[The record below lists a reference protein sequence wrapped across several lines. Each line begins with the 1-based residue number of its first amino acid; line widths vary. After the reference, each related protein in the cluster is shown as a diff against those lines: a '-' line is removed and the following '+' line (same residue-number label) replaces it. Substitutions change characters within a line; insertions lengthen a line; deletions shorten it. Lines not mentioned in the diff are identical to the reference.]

1 MFHVE
6 HFPNFL
12 FLMALDIV
20 QYNSGDPI
28 TAGTTYQI
36 PGEMNSEAWILQST
50 TQGAV
55 FQMTATAPTDE
66 DWSNIQD
73 TQFHINGTVT
83 GLILPIL
90 SDGYF
95 RVVKEPVTEHATMAL
110 VEQEF
115 QMEVADPI
123 NPFVAGT
130 SVAPGYYDLSSLNLE
145 AGKMYVL
152 SVLPVQ
158 DKDYP
163 ETPGIVTDE
172 TFSAVIVGL
181 TGTKAT
187 QVILRG
193 VTTVGSHLFVMTGA
207 KPILHLGGR
216 SNVKFNIT
224 VSPVVFSA
232 GSGGSLTPSSDAT
245 ITGAWVFSNTISVP
259 APTARGHAANKEY
272 VDAAI
277 DAIPVFNPAEAQT
290 ILASWNFTNGLTRTT
305 KASPVNTDIMNKQM
319 SDVLYVPATGN
330 TTIAGTKTF
339 SDGITLGDE
348 KLLTLGI
355 GANAMKIHGSGTGA
369 AVIEGANGT
378 SLDVAVPTDF
388 SEPVT
393 FQDTVSH
400 PAPGTSE
407 TIVSSWSGDKA
418 SYELRYR
425 GTDGALRLT
434 KGGGG
439 ESIFSCGSDGHMFSL
454 YWFTASNF
462 SVNGSSRLN
471 AGVTMGQTLTVAG
484 VTTLNNNL
492 VLNPSNGGPT
502 ISASGGTVSWTQLGN
517 TLAFQIQDTNAA
529 ILFSGSAPSASV
541 DIQKPDAQ
549 ILTATS
555 LMNQGESDGRYLKL
569 AGGTVAGA
577 TTFNAGVTMGQTL
590 SVAGKASFGDGIES
604 NKPIVLMDGVGVLSG
619 SIEGYYGDP
628 SNSGFSFID
637 STSTVFFR
645 LNYNNAAK
653 RVEVSLP
660 TADSSLVLPVM
671 ESVSVSGTC
680 QAGTC
685 QAEVFQFG
693 PNSIRYNAST
703 PTTVEVSGDWKF
715 GITTFTGAAAFN
727 AGVTMGQT
735 LTVTGAIN
743 SNGLLNIADGAG
755 IQFGTSIKMYSIG
768 ADFWLVGPANGKV
781 GLNLPI
787 EFPGPAEGTTLTD
800 RMGVNVAMGD
810 ARYAKIV
817 TTTKA
822 AYTALAT
829 KDPTT
834 IYLITDTTP
843 RMWAIGDMGI
853 VTADVPA

>member
-1 MFHVE
+1 
-6 HFPNFL
+6 
-12 FLMALDIV
+12 MALDIV
-20 QYNSGDPI
+20 QYKSGDPI

-90 SDGYF
+90 SNGYF

-130 SVAPGYYDLSSLNLE
+130 PVAPGYYDLSSLNLE

-152 SVLPVQ
+152 SVLPEQ
-158 DKDYP
+158 DKEYP

-224 VSPVVFSA
+224 VSHVVFSA
-232 GSGGSLTPSSDAT
+232 GSGGSLTPSSDAN
-245 ITGAWVFSNTISVP
+245 ITGAWSFTNITVP
-259 APTARGHAANKEY
+259 TPTQAGQAANKSY
-272 VDAAI
+272 VDNA
-277 DAIPVFNPAEAQT
+277 V
-290 ILASWNFTNGLTRTT
+290 S
-305 KASPVNTDIMNKQM
+305 
-319 SDVLYVPATGN
+319 
-330 TTIAGTKTF
+330 
-339 SDGITLGDE
+339 
-348 KLLTLGI
+348 GI
-355 GANAMKIHGSGTGA
+355 GANFVTLDTEQTISGNKTFTGRVMKTGSPLAPSDLTNKLYVDGQIAPTVKNVGNQNVAGVKTFTDGVTMADEAPLTFGVGADAVKFHGTGA
-369 AVIEGANGT
+369 GMSVIEGGT
-378 SLDVAVPTDF
+378 GAHLDVAVST
-388 SEPVT
+388 T
-393 FQDTVSH
+393 FQEPTV
-400 PAPGTSE
+400 
-407 TIVSSWSGDKA
+407 
-418 SYELRYR
+418 
-425 GTDGALRLT
+425 
-434 KGGGG
+434 
-439 ESIFSCGSDGHMFSL
+439 
-454 YWFTASNF
+454 
-462 SVNGSSRLN
+462 
-471 AGVTMGQTLTVAG
+471 
-484 VTTLNNNL
+484 
-492 VLNPSNGGPT
+492 
-502 ISASGGTVSWTQLGN
+502 
-517 TLAFQIQDTNAA
+517 FQD
-529 ILFSGSAPSASV
+529 
-541 DIQKPDAQ
+541 
-549 ILTATS
+549 
-555 LMNQGESDGRYLKL
+555 
-569 AGGTVAGA
+569 A
-577 TTFNAGVTMGQTL
+577 TTFSTMIKAEKGISFGITSGSSAMETLMEQNHPTLPSYGCKWTYTANNGYYQLVQRNNIVWLTFDPTGNVWFRKKFEVQGPATFTQGVTMGQTL

-680 QAGTC
+680 QA
-685 QAEVFQFG
+685 EVFQFG

-743 SNGLLNIADGAG
+743 SNGLLNIADGTG
-755 IQFGTSIKMYSIG
+755 IQFGTSINMYSSG
-768 ADFWLVGPANGKV
+768 ADFWLEGPANGKV

-800 RMGVNVAMGD
+800 NMGVNVAMGD

-853 VTADVPA
+853 VTAAVPA

>member
-1 MFHVE
+1 
-6 HFPNFL
+6 
-12 FLMALDIV
+12 MALDIV
-20 QYNSGDPI
+20 QYKSGDPI

-90 SDGYF
+90 SNGYF

-130 SVAPGYYDLSSLNLE
+130 PVAPGYYDLSSLNLE

-152 SVLPVQ
+152 SVLPEQ
-158 DKDYP
+158 DKEYP

-232 GSGGSLTPSSDAT
+232 GGGSFDSSQPAT
-245 ITGAWVFSNTISVP
+245 ITGLWDLQNVSGINL
-259 APTARGHAANKEY
+259 
-272 VDAAI
+272 VDEGPI
-277 DAIPVFNPAEAQT
+277 
-290 ILASWNFTNGLTRTT
+290 ILG
-305 KASPVNTDIMNKQM
+305 K
-319 SDVLYVPATGN
+319 
-330 TTIAGTKTF
+330 
-339 SDGITLGDE
+339 GD
-348 KLLTLGI
+348 
-355 GANAMKIHGSGTGA
+355 NAVKIHGSGTGS
-369 AVIEGANGT
+369 AVIEGANGAT
-378 SLDVAVPTDF
+378 LDIAVPVDF
-388 SEPVT
+388 SEPIT
-393 FQDTVSH
+393 FQDTVSYNRVGSTGE
-400 PAPGTSE
+400 PIFQRWVMPRNTLVLKGYEAVGSFGFANADGSQNYMGIDTSGNISFLKN
-407 TIVSSWSGDKA
+407 TTHSGA
-418 SYELRYR
+418 S
-425 GTDGALRLT
+425 T
-434 KGGGG
+434 
-439 ESIFSCGSDGHMFSL
+439 FS
-454 YWFTASNF
+454 
-462 SVNGSSRLN
+462 

-484 VTTLNNNL
+484 LLTVNNNL
-492 VLNPSNGGPT
+492 VINPSNGGPT

-517 TLAFQIQDTNAA
+517 TLAFQIQDTNAQV
-529 ILFSGSAPSASV
+529 LFQGSASTTSV
-541 DIQKPDAQ
+541 DIQKQDAQ

-619 SIEGYYGDP
+619 SIEGYYNDP

-671 ESVSVSGTC
+671 ESVSVS
-680 QAGTC
+680 GTC

-743 SNGLLNIADGAG
+743 SNGLLNIADGTG
-755 IQFGTSIKMYSIG
+755 IQFGTSINMYSTG
-768 ADFWLVGPANGKV
+768 ADFWLEGPANGKV

-800 RMGVNVAMGD
+800 NMGVNVAMGD

-853 VTADVPA
+853 VTAAVSA

>member
-20 QYNSGDPI
+20 QYKSGDPI

-90 SDGYF
+90 SNGYF

-115 QMEVADPI
+115 QMEVVDPI

-130 SVAPGYYDLSSLNLE
+130 PVAPGYYDLSSLNLE

-152 SVLPVQ
+152 SVLPEQ

-232 GSGGSLTPSSDAT
+232 GGGSFDPSQPAT
-245 ITGAWVFSNTISVP
+245 ITGLWDLQNVSGINL
-259 APTARGHAANKEY
+259 
-272 VDAAI
+272 VDEGPI
-277 DAIPVFNPAEAQT
+277 
-290 ILASWNFTNGLTRTT
+290 ILG
-305 KASPVNTDIMNKQM
+305 K
-319 SDVLYVPATGN
+319 
-330 TTIAGTKTF
+330 
-339 SDGITLGDE
+339 GD
-348 KLLTLGI
+348 
-355 GANAMKIHGSGTGA
+355 NAVKIHGSGTGS
-369 AVIEGANGT
+369 AVIEGANGAT
-378 SLDVAVPTDF
+378 LDIAVPVDF

-393 FQDTVSH
+393 FQDTVSYNRV
-400 PAPGTSE
+400 GTTGEPIFQRWVMPRNTLVLKGYEAVGSFGFANADGSQNYIGID
-407 TIVSSWSGDKA
+407 TNGNVSFLKNTTHSGA
-418 SYELRYR
+418 S
-425 GTDGALRLT
+425 T
-434 KGGGG
+434 
-439 ESIFSCGSDGHMFSL
+439 FS
-454 YWFTASNF
+454 
-462 SVNGSSRLN
+462 
-471 AGVTMGQTLTVAG
+471 AGVTL
-484 VTTLNNNL
+484 
-492 VLNPSNGGPT
+492 
-502 ISASGGTVSWTQLGN
+502 
-517 TLAFQIQDTNAA
+517 
-529 ILFSGSAPSASV
+529 
-541 DIQKPDAQ
+541 
-549 ILTATS
+549 
-555 LMNQGESDGRYLKL
+555 
-569 AGGTVAGA
+569 
-577 TTFNAGVTMGQTL
+577 GQTL
-590 SVAGKASFGDGIES
+590 SVAGKASFDGGIES
-604 NKPIVLMDGVGVLSG
+604 DKAIILMDGFGALSG

-628 SNSGFSFID
+628 TNSGLSFKD
-637 STSTVFFR
+637 SSSTTFLR
-645 LNYNNAAK
+645 LNYHNGAK
-653 RVEVSLP
+653 RVEVLLP
-660 TADSSLVLPVM
+660 TPDSSLSLPVLQSL
-671 ESVSVSGTC
+671 SVDGAVLVNSLQLGPSDIKYTGT
-680 QAGTC
+680 
-685 QAEVFQFG
+685 
-693 PNSIRYNAST
+693 SITATGN
-703 PTTVEVSGDWKF
+703 W
-715 GITTFTGAAAFN
+715 TFTSAATFN

-743 SNGLLNIADGAG
+743 SNGGLNLADGQG
-755 IQFGTSIKMYSIG
+755 IQFGTSISMYSSG
-768 ADFWLVGPANGKV
+768 ADFWIEGPANGKV

-787 EFPGPAEGTTLTD
+787 EFPAPAEGTTLTD
-800 RMGVNVAMGD
+800 NMGVNVAMGD
-810 ARYAKIV
+810 ARYAKV
-817 TTTKA
+817 VSLTKA
-822 AYTALAT
+822 AYTALT
-829 KDPTT
+829 MKDPTT

-843 RMWAIGDMGI
+843 RMWAIGDMEI
-853 VTADVPA
+853 VTADMPA

>member
-1 MFHVE
+1 ME

-90 SDGYF
+90 SNGYF

-232 GSGGSLTPSSDAT
+232 GSGDSLTPSSDAT
-245 ITGAWVFSNTISVP
+245 ITGAWSFTNITVP
-259 APTARGHAANKEY
+259 TPTQAGQAANKSY
-272 VDAAI
+272 VDNA
-277 DAIPVFNPAEAQT
+277 V
-290 ILASWNFTNGLTRTT
+290 S
-305 KASPVNTDIMNKQM
+305 
-319 SDVLYVPATGN
+319 
-330 TTIAGTKTF
+330 
-339 SDGITLGDE
+339 
-348 KLLTLGI
+348 GI
-355 GANAMKIHGSGTGA
+355 GANFVTLDTEQTISGNKTFTGGIMKTGSPSAPSDLTNKLYVDGQIAPTVKNVGNQNVAGVKTFTDGVTMADEAPLTFGVGADAVKFHGTGA
-369 AVIEGANGT
+369 GMSVIEGGT
-378 SLDVAVPTDF
+378 GAHLDVAVST
-388 SEPVT
+388 T
-393 FQDTVSH
+393 FQEPTV
-400 PAPGTSE
+400 
-407 TIVSSWSGDKA
+407 
-418 SYELRYR
+418 
-425 GTDGALRLT
+425 
-434 KGGGG
+434 
-439 ESIFSCGSDGHMFSL
+439 
-454 YWFTASNF
+454 
-462 SVNGSSRLN
+462 
-471 AGVTMGQTLTVAG
+471 
-484 VTTLNNNL
+484 
-492 VLNPSNGGPT
+492 
-502 ISASGGTVSWTQLGN
+502 
-517 TLAFQIQDTNAA
+517 FQD
-529 ILFSGSAPSASV
+529 
-541 DIQKPDAQ
+541 
-549 ILTATS
+549 
-555 LMNQGESDGRYLKL
+555 
-569 AGGTVAGA
+569 A
-577 TTFNAGVTMGQTL
+577 TTFSTMIKAEKGISFGITEGSSAMETLMEQNHPTLSAYGCKWTYTANNGYYQLVQRNNTVWLTFDPTGNVWFRKKFEVQGPATFTQGVTMGQTL

-680 QAGTC
+680 QA
-685 QAEVFQFG
+685 EVFQFG

-743 SNGLLNIADGAG
+743 SNGLLNIADGTG
-755 IQFGTSIKMYSIG
+755 IQFGTSINMYSTG
-768 ADFWLVGPANGKV
+768 ADFWLEGPANGKV

-800 RMGVNVAMGD
+800 NMGVNVAMGD
-810 ARYAKIV
+810 ARYAKVV

-843 RMWAIGDMGI
+843 RMLAIGDMEI

>member
-1 MFHVE
+1 
-6 HFPNFL
+6 
-12 FLMALDIV
+12 MALDIV
-20 QYNSGDPI
+20 QYKSGDPI

-90 SDGYF
+90 SNGYF

-130 SVAPGYYDLSSLNLE
+130 PVAPGYYDLSSLNLE
-145 AGKMYVL
+145 AGKVYVL
-152 SVLPVQ
+152 SVLPEQ
-158 DKDYP
+158 DKEYP

-232 GSGGSLTPSSDAT
+232 GSGDSLTPSSDAT
-245 ITGAWVFSNTISVP
+245 ITGAWSFTNITVP
-259 APTARGHAANKEY
+259 TPTQAGQAANKSY
-272 VDAAI
+272 VDNA
-277 DAIPVFNPAEAQT
+277 V
-290 ILASWNFTNGLTRTT
+290 S
-305 KASPVNTDIMNKQM
+305 
-319 SDVLYVPATGN
+319 
-330 TTIAGTKTF
+330 
-339 SDGITLGDE
+339 
-348 KLLTLGI
+348 GI
-355 GANAMKIHGSGTGA
+355 GANFVTLDTDQTISGNKTFTGRVMKTGSPLAPSDLTNKLYVDGQIAPTVKNVGDQSIAGVKTFTGGVTLADEAPLTFGVGANAMEIHGSGTGA

-388 SEPVT
+388 SEPIT
-393 FQDTVSH
+393 FQDTVSYNRV
-400 PAPGTSE
+400 GST
-407 TIVSSWSGDKA
+407 
-418 SYELRYR
+418 
-425 GTDGALRLT
+425 
-434 KGGGG
+434 G
-439 ESIFSCGSDGHMFSL
+439 EPIFQRWVMPRN
-454 YWFTASNF
+454 T
-462 SVNGSSRLN
+462 
-471 AGVTMGQTLTVAG
+471 
-484 VTTLNNNL
+484 L
-492 VLNPSNGGPT
+492 VLKGYEAVG
-502 ISASGGTVSWTQLGN
+502 
-517 TLAFQIQDTNAA
+517 
-529 ILFSGSAPSASV
+529 
-541 DIQKPDAQ
+541 
-549 ILTATS
+549 
-555 LMNQGESDGRYLKL
+555 
-569 AGGTVAGA
+569 
-577 TTFNAGVTMGQTL
+577 
-590 SVAGKASFGDGIES
+590 SFGFANADGSQNYMGIDTTGNIS
-604 NKPIVLMDGVGVLSG
+604 FLKNTTHSG
-619 SIEGYYGDP
+619 
-628 SNSGFSFID
+628 
-637 STSTVFFR
+637 
-645 LNYNNAAK
+645 
-653 RVEVSLP
+653 
-660 TADSSLVLPVM
+660 
-671 ESVSVSGTC
+671 
-680 QAGTC
+680 
-685 QAEVFQFG
+685 
-693 PNSIRYNAST
+693 AST
-703 PTTVEVSGDWKF
+703 FS
-715 GITTFTGAAAFN
+715 

-743 SNGLLNIADGAG
+743 SNGLLNIADGTG
-755 IQFGTSIKMYSIG
+755 IQFGTSINMYSSG
-768 ADFWLVGPANGKV
+768 ADFWLEGPANGKV

-787 EFPGPAEGTTLTD
+787 EFPGPAEGTKLTD
-800 RMGVNVAMGD
+800 NMGVNVAMGD

-853 VTADVPA
+853 VTAAVSA

>member
-20 QYNSGDPI
+20 QYKSGDPI

-90 SDGYF
+90 SNGYF

-130 SVAPGYYDLSSLNLE
+130 PVAPGYYDLSSLNLE

-152 SVLPVQ
+152 SVLPEQ

-163 ETPGIVTDE
+163 QIPGIVTDE

-232 GSGGSLTPSSDAT
+232 GGGSFDPSQPAT
-245 ITGAWVFSNTISVP
+245 ITGLWDLQNVSGINL
-259 APTARGHAANKEY
+259 
-272 VDAAI
+272 VDEGPI
-277 DAIPVFNPAEAQT
+277 
-290 ILASWNFTNGLTRTT
+290 ILG
-305 KASPVNTDIMNKQM
+305 K
-319 SDVLYVPATGN
+319 
-330 TTIAGTKTF
+330 
-339 SDGITLGDE
+339 GD
-348 KLLTLGI
+348 
-355 GANAMKIHGSGTGA
+355 NAVKIHGSGTGS
-369 AVIEGANGT
+369 AVIEGANGAT
-378 SLDVAVPTDF
+378 LDIAVPVDF
-388 SEPVT
+388 SEPIT
-393 FQDTVSH
+393 FQDTVSYNRV
-400 PAPGTSE
+400 GST
-407 TIVSSWSGDKA
+407 
-418 SYELRYR
+418 
-425 GTDGALRLT
+425 
-434 KGGGG
+434 G
-439 ESIFSCGSDGHMFSL
+439 EPIFQRWVMPR
-454 YWFTASNF
+454 A
-462 SVNGSSRLN
+462 
-471 AGVTMGQTLTVAG
+471 TLT
-484 VTTLNNNL
+484 
-492 VLNPSNGGPT
+492 
-502 ISASGGTVSWTQLGN
+502 
-517 TLAFQIQDTNAA
+517 
-529 ILFSGSAPSASV
+529 
-541 DIQKPDAQ
+541 
-549 ILTATS
+549 
-555 LMNQGESDGRYLKL
+555 LK
-569 AGGTVAGA
+569 G
-577 TTFNAGVTMGQTL
+577 F
-590 SVAGKASFGDGIES
+590 
-604 NKPIVLMDGVGVLSG
+604 
-619 SIEGYYGDP
+619 EG
-628 SNSGFSFID
+628 
-637 STSTVFFR
+637 
-645 LNYNNAAK
+645 
-653 RVEVSLP
+653 
-660 TADSSLVLPVM
+660 
-671 ESVSVSGTC
+671 
-680 QAGTC
+680 AGT
-685 QAEVFQFG
+685 FG
-693 PNSIRYNAST
+693 FANADGSQNYMGIDATGNVSFLKNTNFIGAST
-703 PTTVEVSGDWKF
+703 FS
-715 GITTFTGAAAFN
+715 

-735 LTVTGAIN
+735 LTVTGRATF
-743 SNGLLNIADGAG
+743 NGGVIIPNKDLFLGPSTRFIAETGNNLELRIDAPDGSFTVPYLTTKASA
-755 IQFGTSIKMYSIG
+755 GTSSGNLEVGG
-768 ADFWLVGPANGKV
+768 AANVQGNLTVTLDAALNRNILMGPVTISRSANMLTFSSPVTFQGAMTFNAGV
-781 GLNLPI
+781 TMSQSLNVT
-787 EFPGPAEGTTLTD
+787 GGTTLYGQLYLGSAVCSDTD
-800 RMGVNVAMGD
+800 LGKHTLCNLKFQNTADSTEDLQLLTDAGGVYIRIARENFHMASADPDPTDVLNVKEMD
-810 ARYAKIV
+810 ARYAKV
-817 TTTKA
+817 VSLTKA

-843 RMWAIGDMGI
+843 RMWAIGDMEI

>member
-6 HFPNFL
+6 HFPNSL

-28 TAGTTYQI
+28 TAGVTYQI

-66 DWSNIQD
+66 DWTNIQD

-90 SDGYF
+90 SNGYF

-115 QMEVADPI
+115 QIEVADPI

-130 SVAPGYYDLSSLNLE
+130 PVAPGYYDLSSLNLE

-232 GSGGSLTPSSDAT
+232 GGGSFDPSQPAT
-245 ITGAWVFSNTISVP
+245 ITGLWDLQNVSGINL
-259 APTARGHAANKEY
+259 
-272 VDAAI
+272 VDEG
-277 DAIPVFNPAEAQT
+277 PL
-290 ILASWNFTNGLTRTT
+290 ILG
-305 KASPVNTDIMNKQM
+305 K
-319 SDVLYVPATGN
+319 
-330 TTIAGTKTF
+330 
-339 SDGITLGDE
+339 GD
-348 KLLTLGI
+348 
-355 GANAMKIHGSGTGA
+355 NAVKIHGSGTGS
-369 AVIEGANGT
+369 AVIEGANGAT
-378 SLDVAVPTDF
+378 LDIAVPVDF
-388 SEPVT
+388 SEPIT
-393 FQDTVSH
+393 YQDTVSYNRD
-400 PAPGTSE
+400 GTTGEPIFQRWVMPRATLTLKGFEGAGTFGFANADGSQNYMGID
-407 TIVSSWSGDKA
+407 TSGNISFLKNTTHSGA
-418 SYELRYR
+418 S
-425 GTDGALRLT
+425 T
-434 KGGGG
+434 
-439 ESIFSCGSDGHMFSL
+439 FS
-454 YWFTASNF
+454 
-462 SVNGSSRLN
+462 

-484 VTTLNNNL
+484 VLTVNNNL
-492 VLNPSNGGPT
+492 VINSSNGGPR
-502 ISASGGTVSWTQLGN
+502 ISAISNSVEWNQLGTSLTFRSETD
-517 TLAFQIQDTNAA
+517 TLDWEVSFLGKD
-529 ILFSGSAPSASV
+529 SSATV
-541 DIQKPDAQ
+541 DIFKPNAKT
-549 ILTATS
+549 LTQYS
-555 LMNQGESDGRYLKL
+555 LMNQGECDDRYLL
-569 AGGTVAGA
+569 SGRNGSTGNLLVSGTLGVTGA
-577 TTFNAGVTMGQTL
+577 ATFNAGVTMSQTL
-590 SVAGKASFGDGIES
+590 TVAGRATFNGGVIIPNKDLFLGPNTRLIAETDNNLELRIDAPGGSFTVPYLTTKAS
-604 NKPIVLMDGVGVLSG
+604 
-619 SIEGYYGDP
+619 
-628 SNSGFSFID
+628 
-637 STSTVFFR
+637 
-645 LNYNNAAK
+645 
-653 RVEVSLP
+653 
-660 TADSSLVLPVM
+660 
-671 ESVSVSGTC
+671 
-680 QAGTC
+680 AGT
-685 QAEVFQFG
+685 
-693 PNSIRYNAST
+693 S
-703 PTTVEVSGDWKF
+703 SGDLTVGGKANVQGNLTVTLDAEF
-715 GITTFTGAAAFN
+715 NRNILMGPVTIYRSANRLIFSSPVTFHGVMTFN

-743 SNGLLNIADGAG
+743 SNGGLNLAEGTG
-755 IQFGTSIKMYSIG
+755 IQFGTSINMYSTG
-768 ADFWLVGPANGKV
+768 ADFWLEGPGGGKV
-781 GLNLPI
+781 GLNIPI

-800 RMGVNVAMGD
+800 NMGVNVGMGD

-829 KDPTT
+829 KDPTS

-843 RMWAIGDMGI
+843 RMWAIGDMEI
-853 VTADVPA
+853 VTSDMPA

>member
-20 QYNSGDPI
+20 QYKSGDPI
-28 TAGTTYQI
+28 TAGLTYQI
-36 PGEMNSEAWILQST
+36 PGEINSDAWILQST

-55 FQMTATAPTDE
+55 FQMTGTAPTDE
-66 DWSNIQD
+66 DWSNIQGD
-73 TQFHINGTVT
+73 QFHINGTVT
-83 GLILPIL
+83 GLVLPIL
-90 SDGYF
+90 AYGYF

-115 QMEVADPI
+115 IMEIADPI

-130 SVAPGYYDLSSLNLE
+130 PVAPGYYDLSSLNLE

-152 SVLPVQ
+152 SVLPEQ

-163 ETPGIVTDE
+163 ETPNIVTDE

-232 GSGGSLTPSSDAT
+232 GGGSLDPSQPAT
-245 ITGAWVFSNTISVP
+245 ITGLWDLQNVSGINL
-259 APTARGHAANKEY
+259 
-272 VDAAI
+272 VDEGPI
-277 DAIPVFNPAEAQT
+277 
-290 ILASWNFTNGLTRTT
+290 ILG
-305 KASPVNTDIMNKQM
+305 K
-319 SDVLYVPATGN
+319 
-330 TTIAGTKTF
+330 
-339 SDGITLGDE
+339 GD
-348 KLLTLGI
+348 
-355 GANAMKIHGSGTGA
+355 NAVKIHGSGTGS
-369 AVIEGANGT
+369 AVIEGANGAT
-378 SLDVAVPTDF
+378 LDIAVPVDF
-388 SEPVT
+388 SEPIT
-393 FQDTVSH
+393 FQDTVSYNRVGSTGEPIFQRWVMPH
-400 PAPGTSE
+400 NTLVLKGYEAVGSFGFANADGSQNYMGIDTSGNISFLKN
-407 TIVSSWSGDKA
+407 TTHSGA
-418 SYELRYR
+418 S
-425 GTDGALRLT
+425 T
-434 KGGGG
+434 
-439 ESIFSCGSDGHMFSL
+439 FS
-454 YWFTASNF
+454 
-462 SVNGSSRLN
+462 

-502 ISASGGTVSWTQLGN
+502 ISASAGTVSWTQLGN
-517 TLAFQIQDTNAA
+517 SLRFQIQDTNASF
-529 ILFSGSAPSASV
+529 IFSGSASSANV

-549 ILTATS
+549 TLTATS

-680 QAGTC
+680 QA
-685 QAEVFQFG
+685 EVFQFG

-743 SNGLLNIADGAG
+743 SNGLLNIADGTG
-755 IQFGTSIKMYSIG
+755 IQFGTSINMYSSG
-768 ADFWLVGPANGKV
+768 AEFWLEGPANGKV

-800 RMGVNVAMGD
+800 NMGVNVAMGD

>member
-1 MFHVE
+1 
-6 HFPNFL
+6 
-12 FLMALDIV
+12 MALDIV
-20 QYNSGDPI
+20 QYKSGDPI

-90 SDGYF
+90 SNGYF

-130 SVAPGYYDLSSLNLE
+130 PVAPGYYDLSSLNLE

-152 SVLPVQ
+152 SVLPEQ
-158 DKDYP
+158 DKEYP

-232 GSGGSLTPSSDAT
+232 GSGDSLTPSSDAT
-245 ITGAWVFSNTISVP
+245 ITGAWSFTNITVP
-259 APTARGHAANKEY
+259 TPTQAGQAANKSY
-272 VDAAI
+272 VDNAVSGIGANFVTL
-277 DAIPVFNPAEAQT
+277 DTDQT
-290 ILASWNFTNGLTRTT
+290 ISGNKTFTGGVMKTGSPLAPSDLTN
-305 KASPVNTDIMNKQM
+305 K
-319 SDVLYVPATGN
+319 LYVDGQIAPTVKNVGDQS
-330 TTIAGTKTF
+330 IAGVKTF
-339 SDGITLGDE
+339 TGGVTLADE
-348 KLLTLGI
+348 APLTFGV

-388 SEPVT
+388 SEPIT
-393 FQDTVSH
+393 FQDTVSYNRV
-400 PAPGTSE
+400 GST
-407 TIVSSWSGDKA
+407 
-418 SYELRYR
+418 
-425 GTDGALRLT
+425 
-434 KGGGG
+434 G
-439 ESIFSCGSDGHMFSL
+439 EPIFQRWVMPRN
-454 YWFTASNF
+454 T
-462 SVNGSSRLN
+462 
-471 AGVTMGQTLTVAG
+471 
-484 VTTLNNNL
+484 L
-492 VLNPSNGGPT
+492 VLKGYEAVGSFGFANADGSQNYMGIDTSGN
-502 ISASGGTVSWTQLGN
+502 ISFLKNTTHSGAST
-517 TLAFQIQDTNAA
+517 
-529 ILFSGSAPSASV
+529 FS
-541 DIQKPDAQ
+541 
-549 ILTATS
+549 
-555 LMNQGESDGRYLKL
+555 
-569 AGGTVAGA
+569 
-577 TTFNAGVTMGQTL
+577 AGVTMGQTL

-604 NKPIVLMDGVGVLSG
+604 NKPIVLMDGVGILSG

-671 ESVSVSGTC
+671 ESVSVS
-680 QAGTC
+680 GTC

-743 SNGLLNIADGAG
+743 SNGLLNIADGTG
-755 IQFGTSIKMYSIG
+755 IQFGTSINMYSTG
-768 ADFWLVGPANGKV
+768 ADFWLEGPANGKV

-800 RMGVNVAMGD
+800 NMGVNVAMGD

-843 RMWAIGDMGI
+843 RMWAIGDMEI
-853 VTADVPA
+853 VTAGVPA

>member
-1 MFHVE
+1 
-6 HFPNFL
+6 
-12 FLMALDIV
+12 MALDIV
-20 QYNSGDPI
+20 QYKSGDPI

-90 SDGYF
+90 AYGYF

-115 QMEVADPI
+115 QMELVDPI

-130 SVAPGYYDLSSLNLE
+130 PVAPGYYDLSSLNLE

-152 SVLPVQ
+152 SVLPEQ

-163 ETPGIVTDE
+163 QTLGIVTDE

-232 GSGGSLTPSSDAT
+232 GGGSFDPSQPAT
-245 ITGAWVFSNTISVP
+245 ITGLWDLQNVSGINL
-259 APTARGHAANKEY
+259 
-272 VDAAI
+272 VDEGPI
-277 DAIPVFNPAEAQT
+277 
-290 ILASWNFTNGLTRTT
+290 ILG
-305 KASPVNTDIMNKQM
+305 K
-319 SDVLYVPATGN
+319 
-330 TTIAGTKTF
+330 
-339 SDGITLGDE
+339 GD
-348 KLLTLGI
+348 
-355 GANAMKIHGSGTGA
+355 NAVKIHGSGTGS
-369 AVIEGANGT
+369 AVIEGANGAT
-378 SLDVAVPTDF
+378 LDIAVPVDF

-434 KGGGG
+434 KGGG
-439 ESIFSCGSDGHMFSL
+439 ESIFSCGFDGHMYSL
-454 YWFTASNF
+454 YWFTASAF
-462 SVNGSSRLN
+462 SVNGSSTLN

-517 TLAFQIQDTNAA
+517 SLVFQIQDTNAA
-529 ILFSGSAPSASV
+529 ILFSGSASSASV

-604 NKPIVLMDGVGVLSG
+604 NKPIVLMDGVGILSG

-680 QAGTC
+680 QA
-685 QAEVFQFG
+685 EVFQFG

-703 PTTVEVSGDWKF
+703 PTTVEVSGAWKF

-743 SNGLLNIADGAG
+743 SNGLLNIADGTG
-755 IQFGTSIKMYSIG
+755 IQFGTLINMYSSG
-768 ADFWLVGPANGKV
+768 ADFWLEGPANGKV

-800 RMGVNVAMGD
+800 NMGVNVAMGD

>member
-20 QYNSGDPI
+20 QYKSGDPI

-66 DWSNIQD
+66 DWSNIQE

-90 SDGYF
+90 SNGYF

-130 SVAPGYYDLSSLNLE
+130 PVAPGYYDLSSLNLE

-232 GSGGSLTPSSDAT
+232 GGGSFDPSQPAT
-245 ITGAWVFSNTISVP
+245 ITGLWDLQNVSSINM
-259 APTARGHAANKEY
+259 
-272 VDAAI
+272 VDEGPI
-277 DAIPVFNPAEAQT
+277 
-290 ILASWNFTNGLTRTT
+290 ILG
-305 KASPVNTDIMNKQM
+305 K
-319 SDVLYVPATGN
+319 G
-330 TTIAGTKTF
+330 
-339 SDGITLGDE
+339 E
-348 KLLTLGI
+348 
-355 GANAMKIHGSGTGA
+355 NAVKIHGSGTGS
-369 AVIEGANGT
+369 AVIEGANGAT
-378 SLDVAVPTDF
+378 LDIAVPVDF
-388 SEPVT
+388 SEPIT
-393 FQDTVSH
+393 FQDT
-400 PAPGTSE
+400 
-407 TIVSSWSGDKA
+407 I
-418 SYELRYR
+418 SYNRV
-425 GTDGALRLT
+425 GST
-434 KGGGG
+434 G
-439 ESIFSCGSDGHMFSL
+439 EPIFQRWVMPRN
-454 YWFTASNF
+454 T
-462 SVNGSSRLN
+462 
-471 AGVTMGQTLTVAG
+471 
-484 VTTLNNNL
+484 L
-492 VLNPSNGGPT
+492 VLKGYEAVGSFGFANADGSQNYIG
-502 ISASGGTVSWTQLGN
+502 I
-517 TLAFQIQDTNAA
+517 DTNGNVSF
-529 ILFSGSAPSASV
+529 LKNTTHSG
-541 DIQKPDAQ
+541 
-549 ILTATS
+549 
-555 LMNQGESDGRYLKL
+555 
-569 AGGTVAGA
+569 
-577 TTFNAGVTMGQTL
+577 
-590 SVAGKASFGDGIES
+590 
-604 NKPIVLMDGVGVLSG
+604 
-619 SIEGYYGDP
+619 
-628 SNSGFSFID
+628 
-637 STSTVFFR
+637 
-645 LNYNNAAK
+645 
-653 RVEVSLP
+653 
-660 TADSSLVLPVM
+660 
-671 ESVSVSGTC
+671 
-680 QAGTC
+680 
-685 QAEVFQFG
+685 
-693 PNSIRYNAST
+693 AST
-703 PTTVEVSGDWKF
+703 FSS
-715 GITTFTGAAAFN
+715 
-727 AGVTMGQT
+727 GVTMGQT
-735 LTVTGAIN
+735 LTVTGRATM
-743 SNGLLNIADGAG
+743 NGGIILPNKDLFLGPSTRFIAETGNNLELRIDAPDGSFTVPYLTTKASA
-755 IQFGTSIKMYSIG
+755 GTSSGNLEVGGAANVQGSLTVTLDAALNRNILMGPVTISRSANMLTFSSPVTFQGAMTFNAGVTMAQSLNCSSTLQVASHFYVGDSIQTNTDLG
-768 ADFWLVGPANGKV
+768 KFTSAALTFKNTVDSTEDLQLVTDTGGVYIRITRENFYMGSADPD
-781 GLNLPI
+781 P
-787 EFPGPAEGTTLTD
+787 TD
-800 RMGVNVAMGD
+800 VLSVKEMD

-843 RMWAIGDMGI
+843 RMWAIGDMEI
-853 VTADVPA
+853 VTSDKPA

>member
-1 MFHVE
+1 
-6 HFPNFL
+6 
-12 FLMALDIV
+12 MALDIV
-20 QYNSGDPI
+20 QYKSGDPI

-90 SDGYF
+90 SNGYF

-130 SVAPGYYDLSSLNLE
+130 PVAPGYYDLSSLNLE

-152 SVLPVQ
+152 SVLPEQ
-158 DKDYP
+158 DKEYP

-232 GSGGSLTPSSDAT
+232 GGGSFDPSQPAT
-245 ITGAWVFSNTISVP
+245 ITGLWDLQNVSGINL
-259 APTARGHAANKEY
+259 
-272 VDAAI
+272 VDEGPI
-277 DAIPVFNPAEAQT
+277 
-290 ILASWNFTNGLTRTT
+290 ILG
-305 KASPVNTDIMNKQM
+305 K
-319 SDVLYVPATGN
+319 
-330 TTIAGTKTF
+330 
-339 SDGITLGDE
+339 GD
-348 KLLTLGI
+348 
-355 GANAMKIHGSGTGA
+355 NAVKIHGSGTGS
-369 AVIEGANGT
+369 AVIEGANGAT
-378 SLDVAVPTDF
+378 LDIAVPVDF
-388 SEPVT
+388 SEPIT
-393 FQDTVSH
+393 FQDTVSYNRVGSTGEPIFQRWVMPRNTLVLKGYEAVGSFGFANADGSQNYMGIDTNGNISFLKNTTH
-400 PAPGTSE
+400 
-407 TIVSSWSGDKA
+407 SGA
-418 SYELRYR
+418 S
-425 GTDGALRLT
+425 T
-434 KGGGG
+434 
-439 ESIFSCGSDGHMFSL
+439 FS
-454 YWFTASNF
+454 
-462 SVNGSSRLN
+462 

-484 VTTLNNNL
+484 LLTVNNNL
-492 VLNPSNGGPT
+492 VINPSNGGPT

-517 TLAFQIQDTNAA
+517 TLAFQIQDTNAQV
-529 ILFSGSAPSASV
+529 LFQGSASTTSV
-541 DIQKPDAQ
+541 DIQKQDAQ

-619 SIEGYYGDP
+619 SIEGYYNDP

-671 ESVSVSGTC
+671 ESVSVS
-680 QAGTC
+680 GTC

-743 SNGLLNIADGAG
+743 SNGLLNIADGIG
-755 IQFGTSIKMYSIG
+755 IQFGTSINMYSTG
-768 ADFWLVGPANGKV
+768 ADFWLEGPANGKV

-800 RMGVNVAMGD
+800 NMGVNVAMGD

-853 VTADVPA
+853 VTAAVSA

>member
-20 QYNSGDPI
+20 QYKSGDPI
-28 TAGTTYQI
+28 TAGVTYQI

-90 SDGYF
+90 SNGYF

-115 QMEVADPI
+115 QMEVVDPI

-130 SVAPGYYDLSSLNLE
+130 PVAPGYYDLSSLNLE

-193 VTTVGSHLFVMTGA
+193 VTTVGSHLFVMTGD

-232 GSGGSLTPSSDAT
+232 GSGDSLTPSSDAT
-245 ITGAWVFSNTISVP
+245 ITGAWSFTNITVP
-259 APTARGHAANKEY
+259 TPTRAEQAANKSY
-272 VDAAI
+272 VDNA
-277 DAIPVFNPAEAQT
+277 V
-290 ILASWNFTNGLTRTT
+290 S
-305 KASPVNTDIMNKQM
+305 
-319 SDVLYVPATGN
+319 
-330 TTIAGTKTF
+330 
-339 SDGITLGDE
+339 
-348 KLLTLGI
+348 GI
-355 GANAMKIHGSGTGA
+355 GANFVTLDTEQTISGNKTFTGGIMKTGSPSAPSDLTNKLYVDGQIAPTVKNVGNQNVAGVKTFTDGVTMADEAPLTFGVGADAVKFHGTGA
-369 AVIEGANGT
+369 GMSVIEGGT
-378 SLDVAVPTDF
+378 GAHLDVAVST
-388 SEPVT
+388 T
-393 FQDTVSH
+393 FQEPTV
-400 PAPGTSE
+400 
-407 TIVSSWSGDKA
+407 
-418 SYELRYR
+418 
-425 GTDGALRLT
+425 
-434 KGGGG
+434 
-439 ESIFSCGSDGHMFSL
+439 
-454 YWFTASNF
+454 
-462 SVNGSSRLN
+462 
-471 AGVTMGQTLTVAG
+471 
-484 VTTLNNNL
+484 
-492 VLNPSNGGPT
+492 
-502 ISASGGTVSWTQLGN
+502 
-517 TLAFQIQDTNAA
+517 FQD
-529 ILFSGSAPSASV
+529 
-541 DIQKPDAQ
+541 
-549 ILTATS
+549 
-555 LMNQGESDGRYLKL
+555 
-569 AGGTVAGA
+569 A

-680 QAGTC
+680 QA
-685 QAEVFQFG
+685 EVFQFG

-743 SNGLLNIADGAG
+743 SNGLLNIADGTG
-755 IQFGTSIKMYSIG
+755 IQFGTSINMYSSG
-768 ADFWLVGPANGKV
+768 ADFWLEGPANGKV

-800 RMGVNVAMGD
+800 NMGVNVAMGD

-817 TTTKA
+817 TTTQA

-843 RMWAIGDMGI
+843 RMWAIGDMEI
-853 VTADVPA
+853 VTAGVPA

>member
-20 QYNSGDPI
+20 QYKSGDPI
-28 TAGTTYQI
+28 TAGVTYQI

-90 SDGYF
+90 SNGYF

-115 QMEVADPI
+115 QMEVVDPI

-130 SVAPGYYDLSSLNLE
+130 PVAPGYYDLSSLNLE

-193 VTTVGSHLFVMTGA
+193 VTTVGSHLFVMTGD

-232 GSGGSLTPSSDAT
+232 GSGDSLTPSSDAT
-245 ITGAWVFSNTISVP
+245 ITGAWSFTNITVP
-259 APTARGHAANKEY
+259 TPTRAEQAANKSY
-272 VDAAI
+272 VDNA
-277 DAIPVFNPAEAQT
+277 V
-290 ILASWNFTNGLTRTT
+290 S
-305 KASPVNTDIMNKQM
+305 
-319 SDVLYVPATGN
+319 
-330 TTIAGTKTF
+330 
-339 SDGITLGDE
+339 
-348 KLLTLGI
+348 GI
-355 GANAMKIHGSGTGA
+355 GANFVTLDTEQTISGNKTFTGRIMKTGSPSAPSDLTNKLYVDGQIAPTVKNVGNQNVAGVKTFTDGVTMADEAPLTFGVGADAVKFHGTGA
-369 AVIEGANGT
+369 GMSVIEGGT
-378 SLDVAVPTDF
+378 GAHLDVAVST
-388 SEPVT
+388 T
-393 FQDTVSH
+393 FQEPTV
-400 PAPGTSE
+400 
-407 TIVSSWSGDKA
+407 
-418 SYELRYR
+418 
-425 GTDGALRLT
+425 
-434 KGGGG
+434 
-439 ESIFSCGSDGHMFSL
+439 
-454 YWFTASNF
+454 
-462 SVNGSSRLN
+462 
-471 AGVTMGQTLTVAG
+471 
-484 VTTLNNNL
+484 
-492 VLNPSNGGPT
+492 
-502 ISASGGTVSWTQLGN
+502 
-517 TLAFQIQDTNAA
+517 FQD
-529 ILFSGSAPSASV
+529 
-541 DIQKPDAQ
+541 
-549 ILTATS
+549 
-555 LMNQGESDGRYLKL
+555 
-569 AGGTVAGA
+569 A

-680 QAGTC
+680 QA
-685 QAEVFQFG
+685 EVFQFG

-743 SNGLLNIADGAG
+743 SNGLLNIADGTG
-755 IQFGTSIKMYSIG
+755 IQFGTSINMYSSG
-768 ADFWLVGPANGKV
+768 ADFWLEGPANGKV

-800 RMGVNVAMGD
+800 NMGVNVAMGD

-843 RMWAIGDMGI
+843 RMWAIGDMEI
-853 VTADVPA
+853 VTAGVPA

>member
-20 QYNSGDPI
+20 QYKSGDPI

-83 GLILPIL
+83 GLILPIM
-90 SDGYF
+90 SNGYF

-115 QMEVADPI
+115 HLELVDPI

-130 SVAPGYYDLSSLNLE
+130 PVAPGYYDLSSLNLE

-232 GSGGSLTPSSDAT
+232 GSGDSLTPSSDAT
-245 ITGAWVFSNTISVP
+245 ITGAWSFTNITVP
-259 APTARGHAANKEY
+259 TPTQAGQAANKSY
-272 VDAAI
+272 VDNAVSGIGANFVTL
-277 DAIPVFNPAEAQT
+277 DTEQT
-290 ILASWNFTNGLTRTT
+290 ISGNKTFTGGIMKTGSPSAPSDLT
-305 KASPVNTDIMNKQM
+305 NK
-319 SDVLYVPATGN
+319 LYVDGQIAPTVKNVGN
-330 TTIAGTKTF
+330 QNVAGVKTF
-339 SDGITLGDE
+339 TDGVTMADE
-348 KLLTLGI
+348 APLTFGV

-388 SEPVT
+388 SEPIT

-407 TIVSSWSGDKA
+407 TIFSSWSGDKA

-425 GTDGALRLT
+425 GTDGALHLT
-434 KGGGG
+434 KGGG
-439 ESIFSCGSDGHMFSL
+439 ESIFSCGFDGHMYSP
-454 YWFTASNF
+454 YWFTATTF
-462 SVNGSSRLN
+462 SVNGSSTLN

-517 TLAFQIQDTNAA
+517 TLAFRIQDTNAA
-529 ILFSGSAPSASV
+529 ILFSGSASSASV

-569 AGGTVAGA
+569 AGGTVTGA
-577 TTFNAGVTMGQTL
+577 TTFNAGVTMAQSLNCSSTLQVASHLYVGDSIQTNTDL
-590 SVAGKASFGDGIES
+590 GKSTLASLKFQ
-604 NKPIVLMDGVGVLSG
+604 N
-619 SIEGYYGDP
+619 
-628 SNSGFSFID
+628 
-637 STSTVFFR
+637 
-645 LNYNNAAK
+645 
-653 RVEVSLP
+653 
-660 TADSSLVLPVM
+660 TADSTEELQL
-671 ESVSVSGTC
+671 
-680 QAGTC
+680 
-685 QAEVFQFG
+685 
-693 PNSIRYNAST
+693 
-703 PTTVEVSGDWKF
+703 
-715 GITTFTGAAAFN
+715 
-727 AGVTMGQT
+727 
-735 LTVTGAIN
+735 
-743 SNGLLNIADGAG
+743 
-755 IQFGTSIKMYSIG
+755 
-768 ADFWLVGPANGKV
+768 
-781 GLNLPI
+781 
-787 EFPGPAEGTTLTD
+787 LTD
-800 RMGVNVAMGD
+800 TGGVCIRIARENFYMASVDPDPTDVLSVKEMD

-834 IYLITDTTP
+834 IYLITDTIP
-843 RMWAIGDMGI
+843 RMWAIGDMEI
-853 VTADVPA
+853 VTADMPA

>member
-1 MFHVE
+1 
-6 HFPNFL
+6 
-12 FLMALDIV
+12 MALDIV
-20 QYNSGDPI
+20 QYKSGDPI

-90 SDGYF
+90 SNGYF

-130 SVAPGYYDLSSLNLE
+130 PVAPGYYDLSSLNLE

-152 SVLPVQ
+152 SVLPVLPEQ
-158 DKDYP
+158 DKEYP

-232 GSGGSLTPSSDAT
+232 GGGSFDPSQPAT
-245 ITGAWVFSNTISVP
+245 ITGLWDLQNVSGINL
-259 APTARGHAANKEY
+259 
-272 VDAAI
+272 VDEGPI
-277 DAIPVFNPAEAQT
+277 
-290 ILASWNFTNGLTRTT
+290 ILG
-305 KASPVNTDIMNKQM
+305 K
-319 SDVLYVPATGN
+319 
-330 TTIAGTKTF
+330 
-339 SDGITLGDE
+339 GD
-348 KLLTLGI
+348 
-355 GANAMKIHGSGTGA
+355 NAVKIHGSGTGS
-369 AVIEGANGT
+369 AVIEGANGAT
-378 SLDVAVPTDF
+378 LDIAVPVDF
-388 SEPVT
+388 SEPIT
-393 FQDTVSH
+393 FQDTVSYNRVGSTGD
-400 PAPGTSE
+400 PIFQRWVMPRNTLVLKGYEAVGSFGFANADGSQDYMGIDTSGNISFLKN
-407 TIVSSWSGDKA
+407 TTHSGA
-418 SYELRYR
+418 S
-425 GTDGALRLT
+425 T
-434 KGGGG
+434 
-439 ESIFSCGSDGHMFSL
+439 FS
-454 YWFTASNF
+454 
-462 SVNGSSRLN
+462 

-484 VTTLNNNL
+484 LLTVNNNL
-492 VLNPSNGGPT
+492 VINHSNGGPT

-517 TLAFQIQDTNAA
+517 TLAFQIQDTNAQV
-529 ILFSGSAPSASV
+529 LFQGSASTTSV
-541 DIQKPDAQ
+541 DIQKQDAQ

-590 SVAGKASFGDGIES
+590 SVAGKASFDDGIES

-680 QAGTC
+680 R
-685 QAEVFQFG
+685 AEVFQFG
-693 PNSIRYNAST
+693 LNSIQSNASN

-743 SNGLLNIADGAG
+743 SNGLLNIADGTG
-755 IQFGTSIKMYSIG
+755 IQFGTSINMYSTG
-768 ADFWLVGPANGKV
+768 ADFWLEGPANGKV

-800 RMGVNVAMGD
+800 NMGVNVAMGD

-853 VTADVPA
+853 VTAAVSA

>member
-1 MFHVE
+1 
-6 HFPNFL
+6 
-12 FLMALDIV
+12 MALDIV
-20 QYNSGDPI
+20 QYKSGDPI

-90 SDGYF
+90 AYGYF

-115 QMEVADPI
+115 QRELVDPI

-130 SVAPGYYDLSSLNLE
+130 PVAPGYYDLSSLNLE

-152 SVLPVQ
+152 SVLPEQ

-163 ETPGIVTDE
+163 QTLGIVTDE

-193 VTTVGSHLFVMTGA
+193 VTTVGSHLFVMTGT

-232 GSGGSLTPSSDAT
+232 GGGSFDPSQPAT
-245 ITGAWVFSNTISVP
+245 ITGLWDLQNVSGINL
-259 APTARGHAANKEY
+259 
-272 VDAAI
+272 VDEGPI
-277 DAIPVFNPAEAQT
+277 
-290 ILASWNFTNGLTRTT
+290 ILG
-305 KASPVNTDIMNKQM
+305 K
-319 SDVLYVPATGN
+319 
-330 TTIAGTKTF
+330 
-339 SDGITLGDE
+339 GD
-348 KLLTLGI
+348 
-355 GANAMKIHGSGTGA
+355 NAVKIHGSGTGS
-369 AVIEGANGT
+369 AVIEGANGAT
-378 SLDVAVPTDF
+378 LDIAVPVDF

-454 YWFTASNF
+454 YWFTASAL
-462 SVNGSSRLN
+462 SVNSSSTLN

-529 ILFSGSAPSASV
+529 ILFSGSASSASV

-577 TTFNAGVTMGQTL
+577 TTFNAGVTMDQTL
-590 SVAGKASFGDGIES
+590 SVAGKASFDDGIES

-680 QAGTC
+680 QA
-685 QAEVFQFG
+685 EVFQFG

-743 SNGLLNIADGAG
+743 SNGLLNIADGTR
-755 IQFGTSIKMYSIG
+755 IQFGTSINMYSTG
-768 ADFWLVGPANGKV
+768 ADFWLEGPANGKV

-800 RMGVNVAMGD
+800 NMGVNVAMGD

-843 RMWAIGDMGI
+843 RMWAIGDMRI
-853 VTADVPA
+853 VTADVSA

>member
-90 SDGYF
+90 SNGYF

-145 AGKMYVL
+145 ADKMYVL

-232 GSGGSLTPSSDAT
+232 GSGDSLTPSSDAT
-245 ITGAWVFSNTISVP
+245 ITGAWSFTNITVP
-259 APTARGHAANKEY
+259 TPTQAGQAANKSY
-272 VDAAI
+272 VDNA
-277 DAIPVFNPAEAQT
+277 V
-290 ILASWNFTNGLTRTT
+290 S
-305 KASPVNTDIMNKQM
+305 
-319 SDVLYVPATGN
+319 
-330 TTIAGTKTF
+330 
-339 SDGITLGDE
+339 
-348 KLLTLGI
+348 GI
-355 GANAMKIHGSGTGA
+355 GANFVTLDTEQTISGNKTFTGGIMKTGSPSAPSDLTNKLYVDGQIAPTVKNVGNQNVAGVKTFTDGVTMADEAPLTFGVGADAVKFHGTGA
-369 AVIEGANGT
+369 GMSVIEGGT
-378 SLDVAVPTDF
+378 GAHLDVAVST
-388 SEPVT
+388 T
-393 FQDTVSH
+393 FQEPTVFQDATTFS
-400 PAPGTSE
+400 TM
-407 TIVSSWSGDKA
+407 IKA
-418 SYELRYR
+418 E
-425 GTDGALRLT
+425 
-434 KGGGG
+434 KGISFGIT
-439 ESIFSCGSDGHMFSL
+439 E
-454 YWFTASNF
+454 
-462 SVNGSSRLN
+462 GSS
-471 AGVTMGQTLTVAG
+471 AMETLMEQNHP
-484 VTTLNNNL
+484 TLSAYGCKWTYTANNGYYQLVQRNNL
-492 VLNPSNGGPT
+492 VWLTFDPTGNVWFRKKFEVQGPAT
-502 ISASGGTVSWTQLGN
+502 FTQ
-517 TLAFQIQDTNAA
+517 
-529 ILFSGSAPSASV
+529 
-541 DIQKPDAQ
+541 
-549 ILTATS
+549 
-555 LMNQGESDGRYLKL
+555 
-569 AGGTVAGA
+569 
-577 TTFNAGVTMGQTL
+577 GVTMGQTL
-590 SVAGKASFGDGIES
+590 SVAGKASFDDGIES

-680 QAGTC
+680 QA
-685 QAEVFQFG
+685 EVFQFG

-743 SNGLLNIADGAG
+743 SNGLLNIAEGTG
-755 IQFGTSIKMYSIG
+755 IQFGTSINMYSSG
-768 ADFWLVGPANGKV
+768 ADFWLEGPANGKV

-787 EFPGPAEGTTLTD
+787 EFPGPAEGTELTD
-800 RMGVNVAMGD
+800 NMGVNVAMGD

-843 RMWAIGDMGI
+843 RMWAIGDMEI
-853 VTADVPA
+853 VTAAVPA

>member
-1 MFHVE
+1 
-6 HFPNFL
+6 
-12 FLMALDIV
+12 MALDIV
-20 QYNSGDPI
+20 QYKSGDPI

-90 SDGYF
+90 SNGYF

-224 VSPVVFSA
+224 VSPVVFSS
-232 GSGGSLTPSSDAT
+232 GSGDSLTPSSDAN
-245 ITGAWVFSNTISVP
+245 ITGAWSFTNITVP
-259 APTARGHAANKEY
+259 TPTQAGQAANKSY
-272 VDAAI
+272 VDNA
-277 DAIPVFNPAEAQT
+277 V
-290 ILASWNFTNGLTRTT
+290 S
-305 KASPVNTDIMNKQM
+305 
-319 SDVLYVPATGN
+319 
-330 TTIAGTKTF
+330 
-339 SDGITLGDE
+339 
-348 KLLTLGI
+348 GI
-355 GANAMKIHGSGTGA
+355 GANFVTLDTEQTISGNKTFTGGVMKTGSPSAPSDLTNKLYVDGQIAPTVKNVGDQKVAGVKTFTDGVTMADEAPLTFGVGADAVKFHGTGA
-369 AVIEGANGT
+369 GMSVIEGGT
-378 SLDVAVPTDF
+378 GAHLDVAVST
-388 SEPVT
+388 T
-393 FQDTVSH
+393 FQEPTV
-400 PAPGTSE
+400 
-407 TIVSSWSGDKA
+407 
-418 SYELRYR
+418 
-425 GTDGALRLT
+425 
-434 KGGGG
+434 
-439 ESIFSCGSDGHMFSL
+439 
-454 YWFTASNF
+454 
-462 SVNGSSRLN
+462 
-471 AGVTMGQTLTVAG
+471 
-484 VTTLNNNL
+484 
-492 VLNPSNGGPT
+492 
-502 ISASGGTVSWTQLGN
+502 
-517 TLAFQIQDTNAA
+517 FQD
-529 ILFSGSAPSASV
+529 
-541 DIQKPDAQ
+541 
-549 ILTATS
+549 
-555 LMNQGESDGRYLKL
+555 
-569 AGGTVAGA
+569 A
-577 TTFNAGVTMGQTL
+577 TTFSTMIKAEKGISFGITSGSSAMETLMEQNHPTVPSYGCKWTYTANNGYYQLVQRNNIVWLTFDPTGNVWFRKKFEVQGPATFTQGVTMGQTL

-680 QAGTC
+680 QA
-685 QAEVFQFG
+685 EVFQFG

-743 SNGLLNIADGAG
+743 SNGLLNIADGTG
-755 IQFGTSIKMYSIG
+755 IQFGTSINMYSSG
-768 ADFWLVGPANGKV
+768 ADFWLEGPANGKV

-800 RMGVNVAMGD
+800 NMGVNVAMGD

-853 VTADVPA
+853 VTAAVPA

>member
-20 QYNSGDPI
+20 QYKSGDPI

-90 SDGYF
+90 SNGYF

-130 SVAPGYYDLSSLNLE
+130 PVAPGYYDLSSLNLE

-152 SVLPVQ
+152 SVLPEQ

-163 ETPGIVTDE
+163 QTPGIVTDE

-232 GSGGSLTPSSDAT
+232 GGGSFDPSQPAT
-245 ITGAWVFSNTISVP
+245 ITGLWDLQNVSGINL
-259 APTARGHAANKEY
+259 
-272 VDAAI
+272 VDEG
-277 DAIPVFNPAEAQT
+277 PL
-290 ILASWNFTNGLTRTT
+290 ILG
-305 KASPVNTDIMNKQM
+305 K
-319 SDVLYVPATGN
+319 
-330 TTIAGTKTF
+330 
-339 SDGITLGDE
+339 GD
-348 KLLTLGI
+348 
-355 GANAMKIHGSGTGA
+355 NAVKIHGSGTGS
-369 AVIEGANGT
+369 AVIEGANGAT
-378 SLDVAVPTDF
+378 LDIAVPVDF
-388 SEPVT
+388 SEPIT
-393 FQDTVSH
+393 YQDTVSYNRD
-400 PAPGTSE
+400 GTIGEPIFQRWVMNRATLILKGFEGAGSFGFANADGSQNY
-407 TIVSSWSGDKA
+407 IGIDASGNVSFLKNTSHSGA
-418 SYELRYR
+418 S
-425 GTDGALRLT
+425 T
-434 KGGGG
+434 
-439 ESIFSCGSDGHMFSL
+439 FS
-454 YWFTASNF
+454 
-462 SVNGSSRLN
+462 

-484 VTTLNNNL
+484 TITANGSLVVPAGKDLYLAPSARFQGDSSNNVKLL
-492 VLNPSNGGPT
+492 VD
-502 ISASGGTVSWTQLGN
+502 ASGGSFTVP
-517 TLAFQIQDTNAA
+517 FI
-529 ILFSGSAPSASV
+529 
-541 DIQKPDAQ
+541 
-549 ILTATS
+549 TAT
-555 LMNQGESDGRYLKL
+555 
-569 AGGTVAGA
+569 GA
-577 TTFNAGVTMGQTL
+577 STFNAGVTMAQTL
-590 SVAGKASFGDGIES
+590 SVAGKASFDGGIES
-604 NKPIVLMDGVGVLSG
+604 DKPIVLMDGFGTLSG

-628 SNSGFSFID
+628 NNSGLSFLD
-637 STSTVFFR
+637 SSSTTFLR
-645 LNYNNAAK
+645 LNYHNGAK
-653 RVEVSLP
+653 RVEVLLP
-660 TADSSLVLPVM
+660 TAGSSLVLPVM
-671 ESVSVSGTC
+671 ESISVSGTC
-680 QAGTC
+680 QAK
-685 QAEVFQFG
+685 VFQFG

-703 PTTVEVSGDWKF
+703 PTTVETSGDWTF
-715 GITTFTGAAAFN
+715 GRVTFTGAATFN
-727 AGVTMGQT
+727 AGVTMAQT

-743 SNGLLNIADGAG
+743 SNGGLNLADGQG
-755 IQFGTSIKMYSIG
+755 IQFGTSISMYSTG
-768 ADFWLVGPANGKV
+768 SDFWLEGPANGKV

-787 EFPGPAEGTTLTD
+787 EFPAPAEGTTLTD
-800 RMGVNVAMGD
+800 NMGVNVGMGD

-843 RMWAIGDMGI
+843 RMWAIGDMEI

>member
-90 SDGYF
+90 SNGYF

-232 GSGGSLTPSSDAT
+232 GSGDSLTPSSDAT
-245 ITGAWVFSNTISVP
+245 ITGAWSFTNITVP
-259 APTARGHAANKEY
+259 TPTQAGQAANKSY
-272 VDAAI
+272 VDNA
-277 DAIPVFNPAEAQT
+277 V
-290 ILASWNFTNGLTRTT
+290 S
-305 KASPVNTDIMNKQM
+305 
-319 SDVLYVPATGN
+319 
-330 TTIAGTKTF
+330 
-339 SDGITLGDE
+339 
-348 KLLTLGI
+348 GI
-355 GANAMKIHGSGTGA
+355 GANFVTLDTEQTISGNKTFTGRIMKTGSPSAPSDLTNKLYVDGQIAPTVKNVGNQKVAGVKTFTDGVTMADEAPLTFGVGADAVKFHGTGA
-369 AVIEGANGT
+369 GMSVIEGGT
-378 SLDVAVPTDF
+378 GAHLDVAVSTDF

-393 FQDTVSH
+393 FQDTISYNRV
-400 PAPGTSE
+400 GT
-407 TIVSSWSGDKA
+407 T
-418 SYELRYR
+418 
-425 GTDGALRLT
+425 
-434 KGGGG
+434 G
-439 ESIFSCGSDGHMFSL
+439 EPIFQRWVMPRN
-454 YWFTASNF
+454 T
-462 SVNGSSRLN
+462 
-471 AGVTMGQTLTVAG
+471 
-484 VTTLNNNL
+484 L
-492 VLNPSNGGPT
+492 VLKGYEAVGSFGFANADGSQDYLGIDTTGNVSFLRKTNHNG
-502 ISASGGTVSWTQLGN
+502 AS
-517 TLAFQIQDTNAA
+517 
-529 ILFSGSAPSASV
+529 
-541 DIQKPDAQ
+541 
-549 ILTATS
+549 
-555 LMNQGESDGRYLKL
+555 
-569 AGGTVAGA
+569 
-577 TTFNAGVTMGQTL
+577 TFNAGVTMGQTL
-590 SVAGKASFGDGIES
+590 NVAGKASFDGGIES
-604 NKPIVLMDGVGVLSG
+604 DKAIALLDGFGVLAG

-628 SNSGFSFID
+628 SKSGFSFID

-660 TADSSLVLPVM
+660 TADTSLVLPVM
-671 ESVSVSGTC
+671 ESVSVS
-680 QAGTC
+680 GTC

-703 PTTVEVSGDWKF
+703 PTTVEVSGAWKF
-715 GITTFTGAAAFN
+715 GITTFTGSAAFN

-735 LTVTGAIN
+735 LTVTGHIN
-743 SNGLLNIADGAG
+743 SNSLLNIADGTG
-755 IQFGTSIKMYSIG
+755 IQFGTSINMYSTG
-768 ADFWLVGPANGKV
+768 ADFWLEGPANGKV

-800 RMGVNVAMGD
+800 NMGVNVAMGD

-822 AYTALAT
+822 AYTALTT

-843 RMWAIGDMGI
+843 RMWAIGDMEI
-853 VTADVPA
+853 VTSDMPA